1 MSQNPHADPLN
12 PRPVDRALDPAFR
25 HGQSTEPNYS
35 GVTSFLRRRYARD
48 GGGAEVAVW
57 GVPLDVAVSNR
68 PGTRFGP
75 RAIRAASTIL
85 DGDPFYPFGIDPF
98 ETLDV
103 VDAGDCV
110 FDYGLPVGIPAAI
123 AAQAAAHYARGAHL
137 VTLGGDHFLTYPVLK
152 ALTARLGQPVALV
165 QFDAHQD
172 TWDDGGERVD
182 HGTMIT
188 RAVKDGLIRV
198 ERSIQVGIRTHAPQ
212 TYGIEIVHGITAG
225 EMGPMALAAHIAER
239 VGDAPVYLSF
249 DIDALDPAFAPGT
262 GTPVCGGLS
271 TREAISCLR
280 RLGGLDLKGF
290 DVVEV
295 SPPYDH
301 AEITALAGA
310 TLASVYLCL
319 LAERKAGGR
328 SVRL

>member
-1 MSQNPHADPLN
+1 MTESSL
-12 PRPVDRALDPAFR
+12 PRPVDRALDPSFR

-48 GGGAEVAVW
+48 GGGAEVVVW

-85 DGDPFYPFGIDPF
+85 DGDPFYPFGLDPF
-98 ETLDV
+98 ATLDV
-103 VDAGDCV
+103 ADGGDCV
-110 FDYGLPVGIPAAI
+110 FDYGLPAGIPQAI
-123 AAQAAAHYARGAHL
+123 ASQAAAHYARGSHL
-137 VTLGGDHFLTYPVLK
+137 ITLGGDHFLTYPVLQ
-152 ALTARLGQPVALV
+152 ALVARLGEPVALI

-172 TWDDGGERVD
+172 TWGDGGDRVD

-188 RAVKDGLIRV
+188 RAVKDGLIRTD
-198 ERSIQVGIRTHAPQ
+198 RSVQVGIRTHAPE
-212 TYGIEIVHGITAG
+212 TYGIEIIDALTAG
-225 EMGPMALAAHIAER
+225 EIGPAAVAARIAAR
-239 VGDAPVYLSF
+239 VGSAPVYLSF

-262 GTPVCGGLS
+262 GTPVCGGLTS
-271 TREAISCLR
+271 REVIACLQQ
-280 RLGGLDLKGF
+280 LGGLDFKGF

-301 AEITALAGA
+301 AELTALAGA
-310 TLASVYLCL
+310 TLPSLYLCL
-319 LAERKAGGR
+319 LAQRKAAGHR
-328 SVRL
+328 IAL

>member
-1 MSQNPHADPLN
+1 MAAPDTPSLL

-48 GGGAEVAVW
+48 GGGADVVVW

-75 RAIRAASTIL
+75 RAIRAASSIL
-85 DGDPFYPFGIDPF
+85 DGDPFFPFGFDPF
-98 ETLDV
+98 EALDV
-103 VDAGDCV
+103 ADGGDCV
-110 FDYGLPVGIPAAI
+110 FDYGLPDGIPGAI
-123 AAQAAAHYARGAHL
+123 AAQAAAHYARGSHL
-137 VTLGGDHFLTYPVLK
+137 VTLGGDHFLTYPVLQ
-152 ALTARLGQPVALV
+152 ALTARLGGPVALV

-172 TWDDGGERVD
+172 TWDDDGRRVD

-188 RAVKDGLIRV
+188 RAVRDGLIRV
-198 ERSIQVGIRTHAPQ
+198 DRSIQVGIRTHAPQ
-212 TYGIEIVHGITAG
+212 TYGIEIVDALTAG
-225 EMGPMALAAHIAER
+225 EMGPVALAERIAAR
-239 VGDAPVYLSF
+239 VGDAPAYLSF

-271 TREAISCLR
+271 TREVISCLR

-301 AEITALAGA
+301 AEVTALAGA
-310 TLASVYLCL
+310 TLASLYLCL
-319 LAERKAGGR
+319 LAGR
-328 SVRL
+328 RGRGLAVAP

>member
-1 MSQNPHADPLN
+1 MSDPLLA

-25 HGQSTEPNYS
+25 RGQSTEPNYS

-48 GGGAEVAVW
+48 GGGAEAVVW

-75 RAIRAASTIL
+75 RAIRSASSIL
-85 DGDPFYPFGIDPF
+85 DGDPYYPFGFDPF
-98 ETLDV
+98 ETLDAA
-103 VDAGDCV
+103 DAGDCV
-110 FDYGLPVGIPAAI
+110 FDYGIPAGIPGAI
-123 AAQAAAHYARGAHL
+123 AAQAGQHYARGSHL

-152 ALTARLGQPVALV
+152 ALTAKIGGPVALV

-198 ERSIQVGIRTHAPQ
+198 ERSVQVGIRTHAPQ
-212 TYGIEIVHGITAG
+212 TYGIEIIDGFTAG
-225 EMGPMALAAHIAER
+225 ELGPAALAARIAER

-271 TREAISCLR
+271 TREALQCLR

-301 AEITALAGA
+301 AEVTALAGA
-310 TLASVYLCL
+310 TLAATYLCL
-319 LAERKAGGR
+319 LAQRKAKGHAIAP
-328 SVRL
+328 

>member
-1 MSQNPHADPLN
+1 MTDPLA
-12 PRPVDRALDPAFR
+12 PRPVDRALDPGFR
-25 HGQSTEPNYS
+25 HGQSMEPNYS
-35 GVTSFLRRRYARD
+35 GASSFLRRRYAKD
-48 GGGAEVAVW
+48 GGGAEVVVW
-57 GVPLDVAVSNR
+57 GVPLDVTVSNR

-85 DGDPFYPFGIDPF
+85 DGDPLYPFNADPF

-103 VDAGDCV
+103 ADAGDCV
-110 FDYGLPVGIPAAI
+110 FDYGLPAGIPAAI
-123 AAQAAAHYARGAHL
+123 EAQAARHYARGSHL
-137 VTLGGDHFLTYPVLK
+137 VTLGGDHFLTYPILK
-152 ALTARLGQPVALV
+152 ALVAKLGAPVALV

-172 TWDDGGERVD
+172 TWDDDGTRVD

-198 ERSIQVGIRTHAPQ
+198 DRSVQVGIRTHAPQ
-212 TYGIEIVHGITAG
+212 DYGIRIIDGFAAADL
-225 EMGPMALAAHIAER
+225 GPKGLAAAISER
-239 VGDAPVYLSF
+239 VGDAPAYVTF

-262 GTPVCGGLS
+262 GTPVCGGLTS
-271 TREAISCLR
+271 REALDTLR
-280 RLGGLDLKGF
+280 RLGGLDLRGF

-310 TLASVYLCL
+310 SLAACYLGV
-319 LAERKAGGR
+319 LAGRKAQGAAV
-328 SVRL
+328 SL

>member
-1 MSQNPHADPLN
+1 MAVPSADPAL
-12 PRPVDRALDPAFR
+12 PRPVDRALDPGFG

-48 GGGAEVAVW
+48 GGGAEAVVW

-75 RAIRAASTIL
+75 RAIRAASAIL
-85 DGDPFYPFGIDPF
+85 DGDPFWPFGIDPF
-98 ETLDV
+98 ATLDAA
-103 VDAGDCV
+103 DGGDCV
-110 FDYGLPVGIPAAI
+110 FDYGLPAGIPGAI
-123 AAQAAAHYARGAHL
+123 AAQAAAHYASGSHL

-152 ALTARLGQPVALV
+152 ALTERLGEPVALV

-172 TWDDGGERVD
+172 TWEDGGTRVD

-198 ERSIQVGIRTHAPQ
+198 DRSIQVGIRTHAPQ
-212 TYGIEIVHGITAG
+212 TLGIEILD
-225 EMGPMALAAHIAER
+225 ALAAAELGPAAVATRIMER
-239 VGDAPVYLSF
+239 VGDAPVYLTF

-310 TLASVYLCL
+310 TLAAAYLCL
-319 LAERKAGGR
+319 LAERKARGHG
-328 SVRL
+328 VRL

>member
-1 MSQNPHADPLN
+1 MTDPLA
-12 PRPVDRALDPAFR
+12 PRPVDRALDPEFR

-35 GVTSFLRRRYARD
+35 GATSFLRRRYAPD
-48 GGGAEVAVW
+48 GGGAEVVVW
-57 GVPLDVAVSNR
+57 GVPLDVSVSNR

-75 RAIRAASTIL
+75 RALRAASAIL
-85 DGDPFYPFGIDPF
+85 DGDPLFPFNADPF
-98 ETLDV
+98 ADLDV

-110 FDYGLPVGIPAAI
+110 FDYGLQASIPAAI
-123 AAQAAAHYARGAHL
+123 EAQAVRHYARGAHL

-152 ALTARLGQPVALV
+152 ALVARIGAPVALV

-172 TWDDGGERVD
+172 TWDDDGLRMD

-188 RAVKDGLIRV
+188 RAVKEGLIRV
-198 ERSIQVGIRTHAPQ
+198 ERSVQVGIRTHAPNDF
-212 TYGIEIVHGITAG
+212 GIAIIDGYAAG
-225 EMGPMALAAHIAER
+225 DLGPKALAAAIAAR
-239 VGDAPVYLSF
+239 VGDAPAYVSF

-271 TREAISCLR
+271 SREALQTLR
-280 RLGGLDLKGF
+280 RLGDLDLKGF

-295 SPPYDH
+295 SPPFDH

-310 TLASVYLCL
+310 SLAACYLGV
-319 LAERKAGGR
+319 LAARKARGA
-328 SVRL
+328 SIAP

>member
-1 MSQNPHADPLN
+1 MTKPTL
-12 PRPVDRALDPAFR
+12 PRPVDRALDPTFR

-48 GGGAEVAVW
+48 GGGAEAVVW

-75 RAIRAASTIL
+75 RAIRAASSIL
-85 DGDPFYPFGIDPF
+85 DGDPFYPFALDPF
-98 ETLDV
+98 EALDV
-103 VDAGDCV
+103 ADAGDCV
-110 FDYGLPVGIPAAI
+110 FDYGLPAGIPSAI
-123 AAQAAAHYARGAHL
+123 ETQAAAHYARGSHL
-137 VTLGGDHFLTYPVLK
+137 ITLGGDHFLTYPVLK
-152 ALTARLGQPVALV
+152 ALVARTGQPVALV

-172 TWDDGGERVD
+172 TWDDDGGRVD

-188 RAVKDGLIRV
+188 HAVKDGLIRTD
-198 ERSIQVGIRTHAPQ
+198 RSIQVGIRTHAPN
-212 TYGIEIVHGITAG
+212 TYGIEILDAQTAG
-225 EMGPMALAAHIAER
+225 DLGPQALAARIAER

-249 DIDALDPAFAPGT
+249 DIDAIDPAFAPGT

-271 TREAISCLR
+271 TREVISCLK
-280 RLGGLDLKGF
+280 RLSGLDLKGF

-301 AEITALAGA
+301 AEVTALAGA
-310 TLASVYLCL
+310 TLGSIYLCL
-319 LAERKAGGR
+319 LAQRKAAGFAIA
-328 SVRL
+328 L